1 MKCDVTRCV
10 MCEYLDKE
18 QSYKNSTKQVLL
30 VNSTVLCNAV
40 KNLLDK
46 FLVITSFRGAS
57 HIDFVHEKRHM
68 DVRGWGG
75 GGTCD
80 VSR

>member
-1 MKCDVTRCV
+1 MKCEVTRCV

-40 KNLLDK
+40 KNVLDK
-46 FLVITSFRGAS
+46 IFS
-57 HIDFVHEKRHM
+57 HNLI
-68 DVRGWGG
+68 
-75 GGTCD
+75 
-80 VSR
+80 